1 MNKVNLNFEGNAIKS
16 IIVDFI
22 FTFLPLIVIILIR
35 FFTLKYENIFLRS
48 DFSFISMILFGQT
61 IIKLFAGI
69 SENENKKQT
78 IKIVLDMSLIISFG
92 LVPSIVILVLIEIG
106 YNNKVLL
113 ISQFIWLI
121 ASVGV
126 YLFFGTIGNI
136 LERNKLIK
144 ESDLI
149 SDENKK

>member
-1 MNKVNLNFEGNAIKS
+1 MNLNIEGNAIKS
-16 IIVDFI
+16 IIIDFI
-22 FTFLPLIVIILIR
+22 FTFLPIIVIILIML
-35 FFTLKYENIFLRS
+35 FTLEYENIFLRS

-69 SENENKKQT
+69 SENENKKKT
-78 IKIVLDMSLIISFG
+78 MKLVLDMSLIISFG

-106 YNNKVLL
+106 YNDKILL
-113 ISQFIWLI
+113 ISQVIWLI
-121 ASVGV
+121 ISIGV